1 MDYKKQFNHFISKEL
16 NKPQQEAA
24 TQKSGALLVIAG
36 AGSGKTRVITARIAN
51 LIINE
56 NVSPKAI
63 TALTF
68 TNKAAEEMK
77 ERLHKFLDGN
87 HQLPFVGTFHSYCL
101 LLLRTN
107 LHYLP
112 APYFS
117 ILDGDDQL
125 SIVKQIIKKGALEK
139 QITPSQIMY
148 QLSQYKNKYFMNPQE
163 AENTVSPLIKEIY
176 HAYEAEKTAAHSFD
190 FDDLILQV
198 LKLFRTNKTFKR
210 DFQAKIKHVLVDE
223 YQDTSHTQHELLRQ
237 MGLDDDKKFILDSL
251 CAVGDEDQSIYSWR
265 GATVTNM
272 LKIKQEFAPVTTVK
286 IEQNYRSVTP
296 ILETA
301 NHVIQHNTQRN
312 PKKLWSE
319 KQGKNRILLLTC
331 RSGEQE
337 ADAVA
342 ILLKNLPENKKLSNV
357 ALLYRTHYQSRSL
370 EESLIYHAIPYRI
383 IGGIRFYERKEI
395 KDVLA
400 YLRLMVN
407 PFDRISLL
415 RIVNYPL
422 RGLGQKFEEQ
432 LMEAWQQNPLLD
444 FQQLITHLISSEGV
458 SSAKQLAL
466 KQFLAIYTT
475 APKNGSPSDLIDH
488 VLTKIDYLNYLRTTL
503 DAQEADTKIENV
515 RELVQSI
522 ATFEKNFSGSHE
534 SLNPNDPFASNSN
547 APTLENFLYEVTL
560 MQEKSDNENRD
571 DQVCLMTLHGS
582 KGLEFDMVIITGLE
596 EEMLPSGKALN
607 TNEEL
612 EEERR
617 LFYVG
622 ITRAEERL
630 VLTHADYRNRFG
642 TIVHQIPSRFLS
654 ELKRP
659 LVQEFN
665 ASNAHATQL
674 KTQFRR
680 WLGLS
685 TQFDQNILTFT
696 NFIPP
701 DRLSTKN
708 QTATT
713 TAHENRRTSMRKT
726 AAVHKAP
733 ASYKSAY
740 NSVRPE
746 EPRASGRLE
755 GSAHKAAPTSEWYK
769 NQLVEHSKFGKGI
782 VTHVEKADGDAYH
795 ITAIF
800 QSGPKKILSSFL
812 KKG

>member
-1 MDYKKQFNHFISKEL
+1 MNYKAAFNNFLSHEL

-24 TQKSGALLVIAG
+24 TQKSGTLLVIAG

-56 NVSPKAI
+56 NVSPKALV
-63 TALTF
+63 ALTF

-77 ERLHKFLDGN
+77 ERLHRSLDGN
-87 HQLPFVGTFHSYCL
+87 HELPFVGTFHSYCL
-101 LLLRTN
+101 LQLRTN
-107 LHYLP
+107 LQYLS

-125 SIVKQIIKKGALEK
+125 GIIKQIIKKGSLEK
-139 QITPSQIMY
+139 QFTASQLVY
-148 QLSQYKNKYFMNPQE
+148 QLSQFKNKYFMNPAE
-163 AENTVSPLIKEIY
+163 AESTVSPLVKEIY
-176 HAYEAEKTAAHSFD
+176 HAYEAEKTAARSLD

-198 LKLFRTNKTFKR
+198 LKLFRTNKNFKR

-237 MGLDDDKKFILDSL
+237 MALDEDKDFILESL

-272 LKIKQEFAPVTTVK
+272 LKIKHEFAPVTIVK

-296 ILETA
+296 ILEIA

-319 KQGKNRILLLTC
+319 KQGKNRVMLLTC

-337 ADAVA
+337 ADAIA
-342 ILLKNLPENKKLSNV
+342 ILLKNLPENKKLSDV
-357 ALLYRTHYQSRSL
+357 AILYRTHYQSRSL
-370 EESLIYHAIPYRI
+370 EEALIYHAIPYRI

-400 YLRLMVN
+400 YLRLMIN

-432 LMEAWQQNPLLD
+432 LMESWQQNPLLD
-444 FQQLITHLISSEGV
+444 FQQLITYLITNESISS
-458 SSAKQLAL
+458 SKQLAL
-466 KQFLAIYTT
+466 KQFLGIYTGID
-475 APKNGSPSDLIDH
+475 KNSSPSTLVNH
-488 VLTKIDYLNYLRTTL
+488 VLNKIDYLNYLRITL

-515 RELVQSI
+515 RELVESI
-522 ATFEKNFSGSHE
+522 TSFEKNFTGS
-534 SLNPNDPFASNSN
+534 SNQDLNPNDPFASNSN

-560 MQEKSDNENRD
+560 MQEKSNNENRD
-571 DQVCLMTLHGS
+571 DQVCLMTLHGA
-582 KGLEFDMVIITGLE
+582 KGLEFETVIITGLE

-622 ITRAEERL
+622 ITRAQERL

-642 TIVHQIPSRFLS
+642 TIVHQLPSRFLS
-654 ELKRP
+654 ELKKS

-665 ASNAHATQL
+665 ASNAHASQL
-674 KTQFRR
+674 KTHFRR
-680 WLGLS
+680 WFGLS
-685 TQFDQNILTFT
+685 TQFDQNIMTFT
-696 NFIPP
+696 SFIPP

-708 QTATT
+708 ETQTSAAPMRVTPKSHKTTGIAKATT
-713 TAHENRRTSMRKT
+713 H
-726 AAVHKAP
+726 HKAP
-733 ASYKSAY
+733 AFSTNATT
-740 NSVRPE
+740 
-746 EPRASGRLE
+746 
-755 GSAHKAAPTSEWYK
+755 PTGTWYK
-769 NQLVEHSKFGKGI
+769 NQLVEHVKFGKGI
-782 VTHVEKADGDAYH
+782 VTHVEKADGDTYH
-795 ITAIF
+795 VTAIF
-800 QSGPKKILSSFL
+800 QSGSKKILSSFL
-812 KKG
+812 KKA